1 MKGNLESTDAA
12 PEVPYPRPT
21 RLPARPS
28 ASAFFF
34 FFLSDSLRLGSIR
47 ADAARFVPNL
57 IRFAPNQPRPKSGCI
72 GHIRSY
78 RLVADTAETGRKR
91 LKSALNM
98 AGKSETCLLFFFFFV
113 NQGIVICFL
122 RIF

>member
-12 PEVPYPRPT
+12 PEVPYPRPM

-28 ASAFFF
+28 ASAFF

-47 ADAARFVPNL
+47 ANAARFVPNL

-72 GHIRSY
+72 GHIGSY

-91 LKSALNM
+91 PKSALNM
-98 AGKSETCLLFFFFFV
+98 AGKSETCILLSFFG
-113 NQGIVICFL
+113 NQGIICVF
-122 RIF
+122 

>member
-12 PEVPYPRPT
+12 PEVPYPRPM

-28 ASAFFF
+28 ASAFFFFFF

-47 ADAARFVPNL
+47 ADAARF
-57 IRFAPNQPRPKSGCI
+57 APNQPRPKSGCI
-72 GHIRSY
+72 GHIGSY

-91 LKSALNM
+91 PKSALNM
-98 AGKSETCLLFFFFFV
+98 AVKAETCILLSFFV
-113 NQGIVICFL
+113 NQGRVCVF
-122 RIF
+122 